1 MEGKKI
7 DLKDYD
13 QIKEKYQRLILT
25 ESQLNNELDSVLSQS
40 NKIINQLATIDA
52 SIEKKLEEIEM
63 AKKTENL
70 INEDKLHQ
78 KCKDIIDKFLIDVSQ
93 REVGVELQIRMQYN
107 QMKISKTITDDNMT
121 FAKLKEETK
130 VQFGKDAN
138 EFFFC
143 DESGSIFLDELK
155 VVKALFPLSSAKIEK
170 YIPVILVKD
179 KAQYKK
185 KKQKEFIENEEIPF
199 EKKENTFSLKEEI
212 GKYFK
217 QNAIQFYFS
226 IIFIIFLGMWTQ
238 SCIVFLKAN
247 DYRVSNG
254 IINNNY
260 FFNIGGYKVF
270 YFFIFLG

>member
-1 MEGKKI
+1 MI
-7 DLKDYD
+7 D
-13 QIKEKYQRLILT
+13 R
-25 ESQLNNELDSVLSQS
+25 
-40 NKIINQLATIDA
+40 
-52 SIEKKLEEIEM
+52 
-63 AKKTENL
+63 
-70 INEDKLHQ
+70 
-78 KCKDIIDKFLIDVSQ
+78 FLIDVVSNNQ
-93 REVGVELQIRMQYN
+93 VCPELQIRIQYN

-260 FFNIGGYKVF
+260 FFNIGGDKVF

>member
-1 MEGKKI
+1 M
-7 DLKDYD
+7 
-13 QIKEKYQRLILT
+13 
-25 ESQLNNELDSVLSQS
+25 
-40 NKIINQLATIDA
+40 A
-52 SIEKKLEEIEM
+52 S
-63 AKKTENL
+63 
-70 INEDKLHQ
+70 
-78 KCKDIIDKFLIDVSQ
+78 
-93 REVGVELQIRMQYN
+93 G
-107 QMKISKTITDDNMT
+107 
-121 FAKLKEETK
+121 
-130 VQFGKDAN
+130 
-138 EFFFC
+138 FFC

-260 FFNIGGYKVF
+260 FFNIGGDKVF